1 MAHRL
6 WDSRALISAL
16 VLAAP
21 LAHAQGTYQFDF
33 PEQPLADSLRAIAT
47 KTGTNI
53 LFDPKDV
60 RGSKAAALSAMLT
73 VDDALDRVL
82 AGTQLEAERTTAS
95 TVIIRPS
102 SGKAASADI
111 PLLEEIVVSARRKD
125 EQLTTVP
132 ASITAYS
139 SDFLQ
144 KQNIR
149 SFVDYA
155 TRIPNLTFQYGQGA
169 DLLWSGGRETTVRG
183 VAGSG
188 TTAYYIND
196 TPVPSSVSPQTLNL
210 ERIEVLKGP
219 QGTLF
224 GASSMGGNVRFITQ
238 QPSLQDL
245 TGTLQVQAGRTRD
258 GGADFDGNAQGNFV
272 LVPDRIALDA
282 AFGYSRESGFIM
294 RRFPDASGAPI
305 ERGEQGRVDNFTG
318 SLTIRARLSDSLEAT
333 IMGMAQTLDLDGFPA
348 AHVPL
353 PGYKP
358 VSYTVDRDRDVQEYS
373 KDRWSIGSVALNYSG
388 VGFSVVSSTS
398 FFARRIEEKE
408 DDTEGDNLFLETDVG
423 VDLGDPALF
432 TVSDAR
438 QKRFTQ
444 EIRLAFDEGTLLP
457 RVSGIVGAF
466 YQHTSGNAVAPGI
479 HVQEMEDAGLEPA
492 YLSNSSLHS
501 SEDNAALF
509 GEVYYEILPKLT
521 ATVGLRHY
529 WIEQTA
535 DPSTDT
541 GFVYGPEGSFN
552 PGRRN
557 SQSGL
562 VPKAVLSYEV
572 GDSGNIYASVAKG
585 FRVGGSQSR
594 LPDICSADLA
604 NLGVDADE
612 YLEYESD
619 TLWSYEIGA
628 KSRLADGSLSASA
641 AAFQI
646 DWSDIQQTAWLPTCA
661 LSFVANAGKARIR
674 GGEVEL
680 TGRPVADV
688 PLSVQVGVGYT
699 EGVLLDPG
707 LLAQAPNS
715 PLGQVPEWTG
725 TISGYYETP
734 IDEGISVFVAADY
747 SYTDS
752 VAVPD
757 GSGGFLERQPFN
769 LVNGNI
775 GISFGRSQLLIYGKN
790 LLDKRLNFGDQ
801 PSSGFER
808 QIALDD
814 GTYQRL
820 PRAVVSRPRQLG
832 VQYQVSF

>member
-1 MAHRL
+1 MSHRL
-6 WDSRALISAL
+6 WDSRALIPVL

-21 LAHAQGTYQFDF
+21 VAHAQGIYQFDF
-33 PEQPLADSLRAIAT
+33 PEQALADSLHAIAT

-53 LFDPKDV
+53 LFDANEV
-60 RGSKAAALSAMLT
+60 REARATALSAALSL
-73 VDDALDRVL
+73 DAALQRVL
-82 AGTQLEAERTTAS
+82 AGTQLEAERTAPS
-95 TVIIRPS
+95 TIIIRTN
-102 SGKAASADI
+102 SGGAASAGD

-125 EQLTTVP
+125 ERLTAVP
-132 ASITAYS
+132 ASVTAYS
-139 SDFLQ
+139 SDFLE

-155 TRIPNLTFQYGQGA
+155 TKIPNLTFQYGQGT

-196 TPVPSSVSPQTLNL
+196 TPVPSSVSPQTLHL
-210 ERIEVLKGP
+210 DRIEVLKGP

-238 QPSLQDL
+238 KPSFDDEAGALQI
-245 TGTLQVQAGRTRD
+245 Q
-258 GGADFDGNAQGNFV
+258 GGNTQGGGLDFDGSAQGNFV
-272 LVPDRIALDA
+272 LVPERIALDA
-282 AFGYSRESGFIM
+282 AFGYSRESGFIT

-305 ERGEQGRVDNFTG
+305 EKDDQGRVDSITG
-318 SLTIRARLSDSLEAT
+318 SLTLRAKLADSLEAT
-333 IMGMAQTLDLDGFPA
+333 VTAMAQTLDLDGFPA
-348 AHVPL
+348 AYVPL
-353 PGYKP
+353 PGYTP
-358 VSYTVDRDRDVQEYS
+358 ESYTVDRDRDVREYS
-373 KDRWSIGSVALNYSG
+373 KDRWSLGSMALSYSG
-388 VGFSVVSSTS
+388 AGFSVVSSTS

-408 DDTEGDNLFLETDVG
+408 DDTEGNNLFFENDVG
-423 VDLGDPALF
+423 IDLGDPALF
-432 TVSDAR
+432 TVSDAKE
-438 QKRFTQ
+438 KRFTQ

-466 YQHTSGNAVAPGI
+466 YQHISTNAIAPGI

-492 YLSNSSLHS
+492 YLSDSSLHGS
-501 SEDNAALF
+501 QDNAAIF
-509 GEVYYEILPKLT
+509 GEVYYQVLPKLT
-521 ATVGLRHY
+521 ATVGLRQY
-529 WIEQTA
+529 WIEQKT

-541 GFVYGPEGSFN
+541 GFVYGPEGNVN
-552 PGRRN
+552 PERRN
-557 SQSGL
+557 HQSGL

-572 GDSGNIYASVAKG
+572 GDRGNIYASVAKG
-585 FRVGGSQSR
+585 FRVGGTQPR
-594 LPDICSADLA
+594 LPDICSDDLA
-604 NLGVDADE
+604 NLGVDAQGL
-612 YLEYESD
+612 LEYQSD

-628 KSRLADGSLSASA
+628 KSRLADGRLSASA

-646 DWSDIQQTAWLPTCA
+646 DWSDIQQTVWLPTCA

-680 TGRPVADV
+680 TGRPVAAV
-688 PLSVQVGVGYT
+688 PLSMQVGVGYT
-699 EGVLLDPG
+699 DGVLLDPG
-707 LLAQAPNS
+707 LLPQAPNS

-734 IDEGISVFVAADY
+734 INDGISLFAAADY

-757 GSGGFLERQPFN
+757 GSGGFIQRQPLD

-775 GISFGRSQLLIYGKN
+775 GINFGRSQLLIYGKN
-790 LLDKRLNFGDQ
+790 LLDRRLNFGDQ

-808 QIALDD
+808 QIVLDD